1 MTHSKDIER
10 FGGEGFGA
18 AKSAMPL
25 APAVRAGD
33 YVFVSGQVPI
43 LEDGSILQGGIEAQT
58 RLVMDKI
65 AKLLTEAGADWHQVA
80 KATCYLSDARDF
92 VAFNRVYADYFPP
105 GQRPARTAVQNS
117 MMLDFRVEIDVI
129 AYAPMGRDQK

>member
-1 MTHSKDIER
+1 MDSLER

-18 AKSAMPL
+18 AKSSMPL
-25 APAVRAGD
+25 SPAVRAGD
-33 YVFVSGQVPI
+33 YIFVSGQVP
-43 LEDGSILQGGIEAQT
+43 LREDGSILQGGIEVQT
-58 RLVMDKI
+58 QLVMDKI
-65 AKLLTEAGADWHQVA
+65 ARLLAEAGASWDQVA

-129 AYAPMGRDQK
+129 AYAPR